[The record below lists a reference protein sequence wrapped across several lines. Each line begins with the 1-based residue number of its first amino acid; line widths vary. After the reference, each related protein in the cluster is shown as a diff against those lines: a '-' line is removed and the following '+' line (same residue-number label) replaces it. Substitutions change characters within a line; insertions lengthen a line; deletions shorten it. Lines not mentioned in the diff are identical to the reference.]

1 MSTAAPAVAL
11 AECIPA
17 PDLARAARLAL
28 DALIAILEDA
38 KASVTNRRL
47 AAAAILRLAMPA
59 PQRAPTLE
67 PAPTPKQ
74 PPTVS
79 EGVAPRRT
87 PEPTAPAPASL
98 TPSPRAAP
106 ILNVLAR
113 SGAPTPRAP
122 VHTSTVPASCSL
134 HTRASPSRARAS
146 PPTVAEPSKPTPR

>member
-59 PQRAPTLE
+59 PPRAPTPE
-67 PAPTPKQ
+67 RAPTVK
-74 PPTVS
+74 
-79 EGVAPRRT
+79 EEVAPRRT
-87 PEPTAPAPASL
+87 PEPTAPAPPSL
-98 TPSPRAAP
+98 TNSPRAAP